1 MDESGG
7 RGQPRSG
14 NDESAEPHEGL
25 PPRATDPAPAD
36 EQPTDEHGP
45 ASARPT
51 RGPEPA
57 VPTAPA
63 ATPGNDSAPPRPT
76 AADAAPDPRTADPA
90 PAGAGDKA
98 PEAGPDAAPPRA
110 AAETPRPTPAPAEG
124 EGDGSPEAGPN
135 PDRASAASPYT
146 APARA
151 EGDGDDA
158 PEAGTHGDGP
168 HAAPARAG
176 GGGGGSPETGTH
188 PDRAHVDGPRAV
200 AGDTRVASA
209 SSAPG
214 QGAGGGS
221 PETGTHPDRAHVDG
235 PRAVAGDTGVASAS
249 SAPGQGAGGG
259 SPEADAHPDRAC
271 ADGPRA
277 AAGDAGVA
285 PAPSAPGQGDGG
297 GSPEAGTHPD
307 RAYAGDQHAA
317 PAAGRPE
324 ADRHAAPAA
333 GRPAADPLRKAPDHA
348 PDAGDA
354 QRREQPAAPGP
365 VPGHP
370 NHRPETPAH
379 GDRPLAHSADGK
391 GPAPQ
396 RPEPR
401 GGLLMGRPFGV
412 PVYVAP
418 SWFLVAALITWVFG
432 GQLERVLPELGAARY
447 LVSLFFAVA
456 FYASVLVHELAHT
469 VAALR
474 FKLPVRRI
482 QLQFFGGVSEIE
494 KEAETPGREFVLAFV
509 GPLLSLVLA
518 GAFYAAA
525 QTVEPGTV
533 PGVLLAGLMISNLIV
548 AAFNL
553 LPGLPLDGG
562 RMLRAVVWKITGKPM
577 TGTVAAAW
585 VGRALAVSVLI
596 GLPLLTQSGALGTD
610 AADNVGMDTVLDALL
625 AAILAAIIWTGA
637 GNSLRMARLRE
648 HLPELRARALTRR
661 AVPVETDTPLSE
673 ALRRANAAG
682 ARALVV
688 VDADGQPLSLVREAA
703 IVGVPEHRRPWV
715 AVSGLAQDLTD
726 GMRVSAELSGEELLD
741 ALRAT
746 PATEYLVVEETGEI
760 YGVLSAADVERAFV
774 KAMAR
779 PS

>member
-7 RGQPRSG
+7 SGQPRSG
-14 NDESAEPHEGL
+14 TDESTERRADRRSP
-25 PPRATDPAPAD
+25 ATDPARPDPAPTA
-36 EQPTDEHGP
+36 EQPTDG
-45 ASARPT
+45 RPSGT
-51 RGPEPA
+51 DQDDTPHE
-57 VPTAPA
+57 APQ
-63 ATPGNDSAPPRPT
+63 AT
-76 AADAAPDPRTADPA
+76 
-90 PAGAGDKA
+90 
-98 PEAGPDAAPPRA
+98 
-110 AAETPRPTPAPAEG
+110 
-124 EGDGSPEAGPN
+124 
-135 PDRASAASPYT
+135 
-146 APARA
+146 
-151 EGDGDDA
+151 DGDDA
-158 PEAGTHGDGP
+158 AADGEAAQQAQGAPVDDPATRP
-168 HAAPARAG
+168 APA
-176 GGGGGSPETGTH
+176 H
-188 PDRAHVDGPRAV
+188 PA
-200 AGDTRVASA
+200 T
-209 SSAPG
+209 
-214 QGAGGGS
+214 
-221 PETGTHPDRAHVDG
+221 
-235 PRAVAGDTGVASAS
+235 
-249 SAPGQGAGGG
+249 
-259 SPEADAHPDRAC
+259 
-271 ADGPRA
+271 
-277 AAGDAGVA
+277 A
-285 PAPSAPGQGDGG
+285 PAPTEPQ
-297 GSPEAGTHPD
+297 PD
-307 RAYAGDQHAA
+307 
-317 PAAGRPE
+317 
-324 ADRHAAPAA
+324 
-333 GRPAADPLRKAPDHA
+333 ADPHHA
-348 PDAGDA
+348 PTHGPDA
-354 QRREQPAAPGP
+354 
-365 VPGHP
+365 H
-370 NHRPETPAH
+370 
-379 GDRPLAHSADGK
+379 DRTLAHSGTTK
-391 GPAPQ
+391 GRPPQ
-396 RPEPR
+396 RPKEPR

-432 GQLERVLPELGAARY
+432 GQLDRVLPELGAARY

-518 GAFYAAA
+518 GVFYAAM
-525 QTVEPGTV
+525 QPVEPGTV

-562 RMLRAVVWKITGKPM
+562 RMLRAVIWKLTGKPM
-577 TGTVAAAW
+577 AGTIAAAW

-596 GLPLLTQSGALGTD
+596 GLPWLTQSGALGSD
-610 AADNVGMDTVLDALL
+610 AVDNVGMDTVMDALL

-648 HLPELRARALTRR
+648 HLPELRARTLTRR

-688 VDADGQPLSLVREAA
+688 VDADGNPLSLVREAA

-726 GMRVSAELSGEELLD
+726 GMRVSAELAGEDLLD
-741 ALRAT
+741 ALRAA

>member
-14 NDESAEPHEGL
+14 NDESAERHEGL
-25 PPRATDPAPAD
+25 APRATGPAPAD
-36 EQPTDEHGP
+36 EQPTPTDEHG
-45 ASARPT
+45 SAPEQPT
-51 RGPEPA
+51 PGPEPTGH
-57 VPTAPA
+57 VAPA
-63 ATPGNDSAPPRPT
+63 DVPASDTPATPPDASAPPRPS
-76 AADAAPDPRTADPA
+76 AAGASPDPRTPNAVPA
-90 PAGAGDKA
+90 RAG
-98 PEAGPDAAPPRA
+98 
-110 AAETPRPTPAPAEG
+110 G
-124 EGDGSPEAGPN
+124 EGDGSPEGGTHPDPARADGLPAAAGGAVAATA
-135 PDRASAASPYT
+135 ASAP
-146 APARA
+146 A
-151 EGDGDDA
+151 EGDGD
-158 PEAGTHGDGP
+158 
-168 HAAPARAG
+168 
-176 GGGGGSPETGTH
+176 
-188 PDRAHVDGPRAV
+188 
-200 AGDTRVASA
+200 
-209 SSAPG
+209 
-214 QGAGGGS
+214 
-221 PETGTHPDRAHVDG
+221 
-235 PRAVAGDTGVASAS
+235 
-249 SAPGQGAGGG
+249 G
-259 SPEADAHPDRAC
+259 SPEAD
-271 ADGPRA
+271 
-277 AAGDAGVA
+277 
-285 PAPSAPGQGDGG
+285 
-297 GSPEAGTHPD
+297 THPE
-307 RAYAGDQHAA
+307 RAYAGDPHAA
-317 PAAGRPE
+317 PTAGRPE
-324 ADRHAAPAA
+324 ADRLRKGPAPDQAPGSGDAHRRQQPPTLGPGDANRGQQPAPTAPA
-333 GRPAADPLRKAPDHA
+333 
-348 PDAGDA
+348 
-354 QRREQPAAPGP
+354 
-365 VPGHP
+365 GHP
-370 NHRPETPAH
+370 NHRPGPSAPAP

-494 KEAETPGREFVLAFV
+494 KEAETPGREFILAFV

-518 GAFYAAA
+518 GLFYGAA

-562 RMLRAVVWKITGKPM
+562 RMLRAIVWKITGKPM
-577 TGTVAAAW
+577 KGTIAAAW

>member
-7 RGQPRSG
+7 SGQPRSG
-14 NDESAEPHEGL
+14 KDRPAEPHAGPTAQTTDPTTPDPHENGTRASATQGADTPRPDGDGTDGTPADRPTPEAAADDNPAQEPPTTDDTSETGGAVEAGAAPATGGL
-25 PPRATDPAPAD
+25 PEADAGPEQSGRPSEPPMADHLGPSPRATDD
-36 EQPTDEHGP
+36 TSD
-45 ASARPT
+45 
-51 RGPEPA
+51 
-57 VPTAPA
+57 
-63 ATPGNDSAPPRPT
+63 
-76 AADAAPDPRTADPA
+76 ADAAPEAGGLPETGAAPEGSRRPSDAPA
-90 PAGAGDKA
+90 PAPAPA
-98 PEAGPDAAPPRA
+98 PEADGPAGEDVSGDHESGRPHSGHRQPAPPADPHQPEEPDADHTPPA
-110 AAETPRPTPAPAEG
+110 FHE
-124 EGDGSPEAGPN
+124 
-135 PDRASAASPYT
+135 
-146 APARA
+146 
-151 EGDGDDA
+151 
-158 PEAGTHGDGP
+158 
-168 HAAPARAG
+168 
-176 GGGGGSPETGTH
+176 
-188 PDRAHVDGPRAV
+188 
-200 AGDTRVASA
+200 
-209 SSAPG
+209 
-214 QGAGGGS
+214 
-221 PETGTHPDRAHVDG
+221 
-235 PRAVAGDTGVASAS
+235 
-249 SAPGQGAGGG
+249 
-259 SPEADAHPDRAC
+259 
-271 ADGPRA
+271 
-277 AAGDAGVA
+277 
-285 PAPSAPGQGDGG
+285 
-297 GSPEAGTHPD
+297 
-307 RAYAGDQHAA
+307 
-317 PAAGRPE
+317 
-324 ADRHAAPAA
+324 
-333 GRPAADPLRKAPDHA
+333 DH
-348 PDAGDA
+348 
-354 QRREQPAAPGP
+354 R
-365 VPGHP
+365 
-370 NHRPETPAH
+370 T
-379 GDRPLAHSADGK
+379 LAHSG
-391 GPAPQ
+391 APKTPPPPSPQ
-396 RPEPR
+396 PR

-432 GQLERVLPELGAARY
+432 GQLDRVLPELGAARY

-509 GPLLSLVLA
+509 GPLLSLILA
-518 GAFYAAA
+518 GLFYLAM
-525 QTVEPGTV
+525 QPVEPGTV
-533 PGVLLAGLMISNLIV
+533 PGVLLAGLMVSNLIV

-577 TGTVAAAW
+577 SGTIAAAW
-585 VGRALAVSVLI
+585 VGRALAVCVLI
-596 GLPLLTQSGALGTD
+596 GLPLLTQSGALGSS
-610 AADNVGMDTVLDALL
+610 AEDNVGMDTVMDALL

-648 HLPELRARALTRR
+648 HLPDLRARTLTRR

-688 VDADGQPLSLVREAA
+688 VDAEGTPLSLVREAA

-726 GMRVSAELSGEELLD
+726 GMRVSAELAGEDLLD

-746 PATEYLVVEETGEI
+746 PATEYLVVEQTGEI